1 MVTRMAK
8 ALCVNG
14 LGLFAIGAANLTRNV
29 GSLVARVAQANGT
42 MRPTLGTAAAGHQA
56 PWVLSVVAVV
66 AIPVAGIVC
75 LFAAGLA
82 GDVGRAPDAKTV
94 VVQGSMP
101 ASIIVAAV
109 T

>member
-1 MVTRMAK
+1 MVTRVAK
-8 ALCVNG
+8 ALCVNR
-14 LGLFAIGAANLTRNV
+14 LGLFAIGAANLTWNV
-29 GSLVARVAQANGT
+29 GSLVASVAQANGT
-42 MRPTLGTAAAGHQA
+42 MRPTLAAAATGHQA

-75 LFAAGLA
+75 LFAAGFA

-101 ASIIVAAV
+101 TSIIVAAV